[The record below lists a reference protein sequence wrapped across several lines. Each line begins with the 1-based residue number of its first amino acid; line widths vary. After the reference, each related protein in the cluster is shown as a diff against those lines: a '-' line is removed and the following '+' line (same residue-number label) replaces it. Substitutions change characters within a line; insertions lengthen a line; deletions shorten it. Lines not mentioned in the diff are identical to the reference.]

1 MNRNIFPILLLSV
14 TTANAW
20 GLTLKESFEA
30 ARLNMESIKRAES
43 QVEVFENQKDRA
55 RGVVLPNI
63 SAVGTWTKIDPPKAA
78 GASPFLLT
86 QQNNYALRLTQPLL
100 RGGTVSAYQL
110 AKENVLLAQFQ
121 KDATELNL
129 YQLVI
134 NSFFNLHI
142 AQTDIKNVEELLKFS
157 RERVGEIRE
166 RTQIGKSRRGE
177 LVEAEAQLMTA
188 ESQYQ
193 QSLITLQQAEKNFEF
208 FTKIKPSEIGPLP
221 ELLPVTG
228 TVEEYMTKTR
238 ARADIRAIQQQSI
251 VAEKQISIARGGHLP
266 QLDFITNY
274 YIDRT
279 GVLES
284 SKWDVGFAVVI
295 PIFQGGTVQAQVR
308 EAVAQK
314 RIAELN
320 TKESVRAAERDIAI
334 NFQNLQQL
342 QVQLKSLKKAM
353 SKAEEAYRLNKK
365 DYTYGL
371 VTNLDV
377 LQSLN
382 VYIETKRSF
391 NSLFSLAHL
400 NQKSLEAATGV
411 LP

>member
-1 MNRNIFPILLLSV
+1 MIKYSLAVLALSMGIQ
-14 TTANAW
+14 NAFS
-20 GLTLKESFEA
+20 LTLKESFDA
-30 ARLNMESIKRAES
+30 ARRNMESIKRAES
-43 QVEVFENQKDRA
+43 QVNVFENQKDRA
-55 RGVVLPNI
+55 RGAVLPNI
-63 SAVGTWTKIDPPKAA
+63 SAIGTWTKIDPPNAA

-86 QQNNYALRLTQPLL
+86 QQNNYAIRLTQPLL

-110 AKENVLLAQFQ
+110 AKENILLAQFQ

-134 NSFFNLHI
+134 NSYYNLSI
-142 AQTDIKNVEELLKFS
+142 AQIDIKNVEELLKFS
-157 RERVGEIRE
+157 RERVSEIRE
-166 RTQIGKSRRGE
+166 RTKIGKSRRGE
-177 LVEAEAQLMTA
+177 LVEAEAQLLTA

-193 QSLITLQQAEKNFEF
+193 QSLINLKQHEKTFEF
-208 FTKIKPSEIGPLP
+208 YTKLKPEEIGKLP
-221 ELLPVTG
+221 ELPPLTG
-228 TVEEYMTKTR
+228 SVEEYMMKSR
-238 ARADIRAIQQQSI
+238 MRADIRAIQQQTI
-251 VAEKQISIARGGHLP
+251 VADKQVSVARGGHMP
-266 QLDFITNY
+266 QLDLISNY
-274 YIDRT
+274 YLDRT

-320 TKESVRAAERDIAI
+320 SAESVRAAERDIAI
-334 NFQNLQQL
+334 NYQNLQQL
-342 QVQLKSLKKAM
+342 QIQLKSLKQAM
-353 SKAEEAYRLNKK
+353 SKAEEAYKLNKK

-382 VYIETKRSF
+382 VYIETKRSY

>member
-1 MNRNIFPILLLSV
+1 MIKYCLTVLALSMGIQ
-14 TTANAW
+14 NAF
-20 GLTLKESFEA
+20 GITLKESFEA
-30 ARLNMESIKRAES
+30 ARRNMESIKRAES
-43 QVEVFENQKDRA
+43 QINVSENQKDRA
-55 RGVVLPNI
+55 RGAVLPNI
-63 SAVGTWTKIDPPKAA
+63 SAIGTWTKIDPPNAA

-86 QQNNYALRLTQPLL
+86 QQNNYAIRLTQPLL

-110 AKENVLLAQFQ
+110 AKENILLAQFQ

-134 NSFFNLHI
+134 NSYYNLSI
-142 AQTDIKNVEELLKFS
+142 AQVDIKNVDELLKFS
-157 RERVGEIRE
+157 RERVSDIRE
-166 RTQIGKSRRGE
+166 RTKIGKSRRGE
-177 LVEAEAQLMTA
+177 LVEAEAQLLTA

-193 QSLITLQQAEKNFEF
+193 QSLINLKQHEKTFEF
-208 FTKIKPSEIGPLP
+208 YTKLKPEEIGTLP
-221 ELLPVTG
+221 ELPPVTG
-228 TVEEYMTKTR
+228 TVEEYMMKTR
-238 ARADIRAIQQQSI
+238 MRADIRAIQQQTV
-251 VAEKQISIARGGHLP
+251 VADKQISVARGGHMP
-266 QLDFITNY
+266 QLDLISNY
-274 YIDRT
+274 YLDRT

-295 PIFQGGTVQAQVR
+295 PLFQGGTVQAQVR

-320 TKESVRAAERDIAI
+320 SAESVRAAERDIAI
-334 NFQNLQQL
+334 NYQNLQQL
-342 QVQLKSLKKAM
+342 QIQLKSLKQAM

-382 VYIETKRSF
+382 VYIETKRSY

>member
-1 MNRNIFPILLLSV
+1 MNKTFLTILLLGV
-14 TTANAW
+14 TSLNAW
-20 GLTLKESFEA
+20 SLTLKESFDS

-55 RGVVLPNI
+55 RGVVLPNV
-63 SAVGTWTKIDPPKAA
+63 SAVGTWTRIDPPSGA

-100 RGGTVSAYQL
+100 RGGSVSAYQL
-110 AKENVLLAQFQ
+110 AKENILLAQFQ

-134 NSFFNLHI
+134 NAYFNLAI
-142 AQTDIKNVEELLKFS
+142 AQVDIKNVEELLKFS

-166 RTQIGKSRRGE
+166 RTNIGKSRRGE

-193 QSLITLQQAEKNFEF
+193 QSLITLKQHEKTFEF
-208 FTKIKPSEIGPLP
+208 YTRLQPTEIGALP
-221 ELLPVTG
+221 ELPLVTG
-228 TVEEYMTKTR
+228 SVQEYMMKVKM
-238 ARADIRAIQQQSI
+238 RADVRAIQQQTI
-251 VAEKQISIARGGHLP
+251 VADKQISIARGGHVP

-279 GVLES
+279 GVLAS

-295 PIFQGGTVQAQVR
+295 PLFQGGTVQAQVR

-320 TKESVRAAERDIAI
+320 SAESVRAAERDISI
-334 NFQNLQQL
+334 NYQNLQQL
-342 QVQLKSLKKAM
+342 QLQLKSLKEAM
-353 SKAEEAYRLNKK
+353 SKAEQAYKLNKK

-382 VYIETKRSF
+382 VYIETKRSY

-400 NQKSLEAATGV
+400 NHKSLEAATGV